1 MKYKCLLSGT
11 VIEFTNEVDIKSMK
25 NHPQYEVVQEI
36 PEEVV
41 DKSPQTA
48 QKKSYNKG

>member
-11 VIEFTNEVDIKSMK
+11 VIEFTDEVDIKSMK
-25 NHPQYEVVQEI
+25 NHPQYEEVQETTK
-36 PEEVV
+36 EVV
-41 DKSPQTA
+41 DKSPQSA